1 MTLFKLWLTFIVMEN
16 YEQKIIIPTNPQHA
30 TQFTPQW
37 FLCQSHIIT
46 ICYGVGKAMIQHIHV
61 KNVLIIKFYP
71 FFYLNKVKKK
81 CILVQLG
88 LVSWKKSSPKNL
100 FNFFYHEM
108 QESNLMDRFEC
119 S

>member
-1 MTLFKLWLTFIVMEN
+1 MNEKLL
-16 YEQKIIIPTNPQHA
+16 YQQNPQHA

-46 ICYGVGKAMIQHIHV
+46 ICYGVGKAMIQHI
-61 KNVLIIKFYP
+61 YP
-71 FFYLNKVKKK
+71 CKECSYYKILSIFLPQQSKKI

-88 LVSWKKSSPKNL
+88 LVSRKKSSQKNL
-100 FNFFYHEM
+100 FNFFLSRNARKQSDGQIWM
-108 QESNLMDRFEC
+108 QLNAIEC

>member
-1 MTLFKLWLTFIVMEN
+1 
-16 YEQKIIIPTNPQHA
+16 
-30 TQFTPQW
+30 
-37 FLCQSHIIT
+37 
-46 ICYGVGKAMIQHIHV
+46 MIQHIHV

-71 FFYLNKVKKK
+71 FFLPQQSKKI

-88 LVSWKKSSPKNL
+88 LVSRKKSSPKNL

>member
-71 FFYLNKVKKK
+71 FFYLNKVKKYAY
-81 CILVQLG
+81 
-88 LVSWKKSSPKNL
+88 L
-100 FNFFYHEM
+100 FN
-108 QESNLMDRFEC
+108 
-119 S
+119 